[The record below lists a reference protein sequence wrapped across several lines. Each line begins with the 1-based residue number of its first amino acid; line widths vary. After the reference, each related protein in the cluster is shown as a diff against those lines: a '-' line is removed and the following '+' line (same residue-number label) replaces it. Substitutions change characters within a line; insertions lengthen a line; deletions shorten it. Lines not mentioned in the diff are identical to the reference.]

1 MKSDWET
8 LGDEFCDAEKVCVS
22 DCDWLGVDV
31 GVAVTL
37 LCVGVAVAEA
47 LALEVADCCPRA
59 AAGHA
64 RGTRKVSA
72 TSPTPRP
79 EPVRPS
85 SSRIAHLI

>member
-1 MKSDWET
+1 
-8 LGDEFCDAEKVCVS
+8 
-22 DCDWLGVDV
+22 
-31 GVAVTL
+31 VAAARIASTTAAGAAAV
-37 LCVGVAVAEA
+37 VVVVVVVVAVAEA